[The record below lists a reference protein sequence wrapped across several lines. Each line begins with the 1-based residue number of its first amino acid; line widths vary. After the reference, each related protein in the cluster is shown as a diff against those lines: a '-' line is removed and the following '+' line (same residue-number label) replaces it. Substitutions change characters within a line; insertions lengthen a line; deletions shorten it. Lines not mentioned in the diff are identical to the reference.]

1 MASRVQRPCPEGF
14 AIAKALGRLSGCT
27 LSLAGCCQKAQ
38 APPVLCFQNRA
49 WGERR
54 LDVVEFAELVAV
66 VEADAVRILR
76 QVIEV
81 KRLEL
86 VANSRPEF
94 TFDNIPLSKLTC
106 RAVYP

>member
-1 MASRVQRPCPEGF
+1 
-14 AIAKALGRLSGCT
+14 
-27 LSLAGCCQKAQ
+27 
-38 APPVLCFQNRA
+38 
-49 WGERR
+49 
-54 LDVVEFAELVAV
+54 VVEFAELVAV

-94 TFDNIPLSKLTC
+94 TFDNIPLAKLTC